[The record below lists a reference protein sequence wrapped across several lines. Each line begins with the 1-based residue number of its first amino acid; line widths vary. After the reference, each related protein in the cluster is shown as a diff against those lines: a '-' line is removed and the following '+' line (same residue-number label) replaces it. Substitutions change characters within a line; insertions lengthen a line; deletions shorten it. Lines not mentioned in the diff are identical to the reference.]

1 MEAEGTVRQDDPVT
15 GVDLPRQESDIPRQ
29 DREVRIL
36 LDSGRVVEANTLF
49 DDVVVRTPP
58 AEDGDRWRRATVL
71 VYRAVVAWRLGRLPL
86 ALELAADGWTELD
99 AEAPKGPAA
108 AQTIGML
115 AYLLEGIGH
124 RRAGLDMMRLSVQVA
139 READE
144 PHTLAH
150 CLQRL
155 GAALNFRAVDAPPEA
170 SGRIFAEASELLR
183 EGLQLVGSGY
193 VHRALLGSYARAL
206 AGINE
211 IAAAERTARAAER
224 LAAAH
229 EDRWGLAMCNW
240 VLATVRR
247 AQNRLTDA
255 RTMASRAVAEAEK
268 INDTT
273 LLLRFSLDLAN
284 ICAELGDYVGES
296 EALRRSVAS
305 GRKAVETLQEG
316 LGQALQ
322 QRRLA
327 VEAQRLAMAAQ
338 EAAARDPLTGL
349 SNRLGLERA
358 APLLLESTAAK
369 GRVPWLVLV
378 DVDWFKGLN
387 DDAGHAAGD
396 VALREIAQL
405 LRAECRADDVVARW
419 AGDEFV
425 VLLVDATDE
434 WQDAGPAVAER
445 IRSAVDGHDWSM
457 VLGSTKRP
465 TVSIGVA
472 AGPANLDEL
481 FDAADEA
488 LYRAKRHGRN
498 RVEVHPPLL
507 PSK

>member
-1 MEAEGTVRQDDPVT
+1 MKAGEFPRQD
-15 GVDLPRQESDIPRQ
+15 GDIPRQ

-36 LDSGRVVEANTLF
+36 LDSGRVTEANTLF

-58 AEDGDRWRRATVL
+58 TEEGDRWRRATVL

-86 ALELAADGWTELD
+86 ALELAADGWTEL
-99 AEAPKGPAA
+99 ETEQPKGSSA

-139 READE
+139 REAAD

-170 SGRIFAEASELLR
+170 SGRIFAEATSLLR
-183 EGLQLVGSGY
+183 EGLRLVRSGY

-211 IAAAERTARAAER
+211 LEAAEATAREAER
-224 LAAAH
+224 LAIEH
-229 EDRWGLAMCNW
+229 EDRWSQAICNW
-240 VLATVRR
+240 VLATIRHT
-247 AQNRLTDA
+247 QNRLTDA
-255 RTMASRAVAEAEK
+255 RTMASRAVSDAEK
-268 INDTT
+268 INDTN

-316 LGQALQ
+316 LGQALE

-327 VEAQRLAMAAQ
+327 VHAQRLALAAQ

-358 APLLLESTAAK
+358 APLLLESTASK

-405 LRAECRADDVVARW
+405 LRQECRADDVVARW

-425 VLLVDATDE
+425 ILLVDATDE

-445 IRSAVDGHDWSM
+445 IRAAVDRHEWSL
-457 VLGSTKRP
+457 VLGSTRRP

-472 AGPANLDEL
+472 AGPAKLDEL
-481 FDAADEA
+481 FGAADEA
-488 LYRAKRHGRN
+488 LYVAKRQGRN
-498 RVEVHPPLL
+498 RVEVHPSRRPRTQAMS
-507 PSK
+507 PPR